1 MARHPIVRSIAPAL
15 ILALTGLLGAC
26 TVGAAL
32 DPTPVSSVVTFQVAD
47 GSRFKVLL
55 TDPADLRI
63 VAAQA
68 DGKDVPNI
76 PNGRIVHETGVNT
89 GWSWSI
95 DPADFDFVDVTD
107 GSCNGTPQQIE
118 DGTFKSDR
126 FCPWSAIVVA
136 MEPAP

>member
-1 MARHPIVRSIAPAL
+1 MPRGPSARSIASAL
-15 ILALTGLLGAC
+15 VLALTGLLGAC
-26 TVGAAL
+26 AAQ
-32 DPTPVSSVVTFQVAD
+32 DVTPVSSVVTFQVAD

-55 TDPADLRI
+55 TDPADLRL

-76 PNGRIVHETGVNT
+76 PNGRIVHETGANT

-107 GSCNGTPQQIE
+107 GSCDGTPQEIE
-118 DGTFKSDR
+118 DGTFGGKR
-126 FCPWSAIVVA
+126 FCPWSATVVA
-136 MEPAP
+136 VEPTP